1 MLPASFVFASWYV
14 VARSFVLTTPFIFVT
29 RAAVA
34 VVSAVARCVILL
46 EVVSFNVWVLL
57 SLAV

>member
-1 MLPASFVFASWYV
+1 MLPTSFVFASWYV
-14 VARSFVLTTPFIFVT
+14 VARSFVLTTPFLFVA

-34 VVSAVARCVILL
+34 VVSAVARCVIF
-46 EVVSFNVWVLL
+46 EVISFNVWVLL

>member
-14 VARSFVLTTPFIFVT
+14 VARSFVLTTPFLLMT

-34 VVSAVARCVILL
+34 VVSAVARCVLFF
-46 EVVSFNVWVLL
+46 EVVSFNAWVLL
-57 SLAV
+57 SFAV